1 MCVFCHEQGRIPNFA
16 ALLNEAM
23 NPSMTY
29 PLGMFG
35 EDRRTVREVFQLMEF
50 RSFVLDMKGVD
61 AFGYTT
67 ELPCSWEYIKLS
79 AWHHFHLDL
88 ETLTHY
94 RENNWI
100 GWSHCNRHEIA
111 VRIVASIIKILS
123 VKCPN
128 PDCDERFIKIAGIML
143 SGVQINH
150 RGLKSIEFSDAVTK
164 GIDSFM
170 NECVKGNGDCTCGM
184 DHGVICNGQR
194 NSESKHAKLEW
205 VIPSLG
211 MCRVRS

>member
-1 MCVFCHEQGRIPNFA
+1 
-16 ALLNEAM
+16 M

-35 EDRRTVREVFQLMEF
+35 EDRRTGREVLQLKEF
-50 RSFVLDMKGVD
+50 RSFVLDLKGVD
-61 AFGYTT
+61 AFGHTT
-67 ELPCSWEYIKLS
+67 DIPCSWEYIKLS
-79 AWHHFHLDL
+79 AWHHFHLCL

-100 GWSHCNRHEIA
+100 EWGPKNRHQIA
-111 VRIVASIIKILS
+111 VRIVANIIKILS

-128 PDCDERFIKIAGIML
+128 PDCDEYFIKIAGIML

-150 RGLKSIEFSDAVTK
+150 RGLKSIQFSDAVIK

-170 NECVKGNGDCTCGM
+170 DECVKGNGDCTCGM
-184 DHGVICNGQR
+184 HHGIINNAQN
-194 NSESKHAKLEW
+194 NSESEHAKLEW
-205 VIPSLG
+205 VIPSLNVR
-211 MCRVRS
+211 RVRS